1 MDSPAPADSDQE
13 FRARQVRLAK
23 ALAERRRRVDLNITL
38 SPDGWRDATTNE
50 LLTDHDVMK
59 REVAHERARPPTVD
73 LQNKVIVD
81 MQWLIET
88 LGRPAFDEAMRD
100 KRIRTIQHWL

>member
-13 FRARQVRLAK
+13 FRARQVRLAR
-23 ALAERRRRVDLNITL
+23 ALAERRRRIDLNITL
-38 SPDGWRDATTNE
+38 SADGWHDTTTNE
-50 LLTDHDVMK
+50 LLTDQEVMK
-59 REVAHERARPPTVD
+59 REVAHERAKPPAID

-88 LGRPAFDEAMRD
+88 IGRPAFDEAMQD
-100 KRIRTIQHWL
+100 KHIRTVHQWL